1 VAPPPNPPAGPRP
14 RPGPARIG
22 TFCGRVL
29 RANQVAAVLLA
40 VGLVL
45 RVLAVMA
52 YHPALLYVDTL
63 KYLYGAWPGADP
75 VGYTAILKPILLVGD
90 LGMVAMVQHVL
101 GLAMAVA
108 IYALL
113 VRRGVHRWL
122 AAVAMAPIL
131 LDAYQLQI
139 EQTIMP
145 DVWFEAFVVA
155 GLVLLLWR
163 PEPSLGQIAGAGL
176 IFGTSATIRQ
186 IGLILVMPALLYLA
200 AATTSRKLA
209 MRGALIL
216 LATFALPVFA
226 YSGLAKVQTG
236 HFNLSDEGSI
246 AGRIAAS
253 VTCTTITLPADERPL
268 CPTPAQQANGIDWLE
283 HNKAAPVRNLEVPA
297 GQSRY
302 ALISGFDSAVEQ
314 QQPLRIIGGVLGDSL
329 HLFDLTK
336 SNLRSVTPI
345 YRWQFQRSYPRFLP
359 EINVGKDQRI
369 IVGVQINPAKP
380 FRFQPLNPAYGRP
393 AQVDHSIATF
403 LRSYQLD
410 GGYTPGPLLAL
421 FAIMGLAGSAL
432 GFAGR
437 RLVRRGAGPG
447 GRRCGTVRE
456 IDPAGTEVTGL
467 GFACLLIFAEAVGVL
482 LISDV
487 FEFSWRYQLPALVML
502 PPAGVLGGWAAWR
515 VFAARRRVPAATP
528 DESVAVPVAGA
539 PQTV

>member
-1 VAPPPNPPAGPRP
+1 VPSPRLPSASESLTVTPRTRPTKITARVAA
-14 RPGPARIG
+14 
-22 TFCGRVL
+22 FWGRVL
-29 RANQVAAVLLA
+29 RAHPIAAVLLA
-40 VGLVL
+40 AGLVL
-45 RVLAVMA
+45 RVLAMMA

-90 LGMVAMVQHVL
+90 LGTVALVQHLL

-113 VRRGVHRWL
+113 VRRGVPRWL
-122 AAVAMAPIL
+122 GAVAMAPVL
-131 LDAYQLQI
+131 LDAYQLQL

-163 PEPSLGQIAGAGL
+163 PEPSLPMIGAAGL

-186 IGLILVMPALLYLA
+186 IGLILVMPALLFLA
-200 AATTSRKLA
+200 AATTTRRLA
-209 MRGALIL
+209 TRGALIL
-216 LATFALPVFA
+216 LVTFALPVLA
-226 YSGLAKVQTG
+226 YSGIAKVQTG

-253 VTCTTITLPADERPL
+253 VNCATIVLPADERQL

-283 HNKAAPVRNLEVPA
+283 HNKAAPVRNLVVPA

-336 SNLRSVTPI
+336 SNLPNVTPI
-345 YRWQFQRSYPRFLP
+345 YRWQFQRSYPRFRP

-380 FRFQPLNPAYGRP
+380 FRFQPLNPAYGGP
-393 AQVDHSIATF
+393 AEVDHSIATF

-421 FAIMGLAGSAL
+421 FAIVGLFGSVL

-437 RLVRRGAGPG
+437 RLVRGRADAG
-447 GRRCGTVRE
+447 
-456 IDPAGTEVTGL
+456 AGTEITGL
-467 GFACLLIFAEAVGVL
+467 GFACLLVFTEAVGVL

-487 FEFSWRYQLPALVML
+487 FEFSWRYQLPALVLL
-502 PPAGVLGGWAAWR
+502 PPAGVLGAWAVWR

-528 DESVAVPVAGA
+528 AEPAEPIAAPVAVA
-539 PQTV
+539 PTTA